1 MAKRVARAGGHIVP
15 EQTEDFGFFRLSSY
29 KVAAMNLS
37 ESLFDFTARQALDWF
52 LGAPLRILVIVAIAL
67 IVRTLAIRAISRAM
81 NRLANADFVPG
92 KNRTLT
98 RQKERAQTAGTVLKS
113 ITNAVI
119 ALIAISTVL
128 SEAGMDLAPLIAS
141 AGVLGV
147 AVGLGAQ
154 TLIRDFIA
162 GLFML
167 LEDQY
172 GVGDEVSVLD
182 IDGVVESVGLRI
194 TTVRDKAGALWY
206 LRNGEILKL
215 GNRSKR

>member
-1 MAKRVARAGGHIVP
+1 MMNRDDLDGRALL
-15 EQTEDFGFFRLSSY
+15 E
-29 KVAAMNLS
+29 
-37 ESLFDFTARQALDWF
+37 WF
-52 LGAPLRILVIVAIAL
+52 LGAPLRILAILIIAIVL
-67 IVRTLAIRAISRAM
+67 RSLAVRAISRAM
-81 NRLANADFVPG
+81 NRIANADLIPG
-92 KNRTLT
+92 KT
-98 RQKERAQTAGTVLKS
+98 RSLSRQRERAHTAGTVLKS
-113 ITNAVI
+113 VTNTLI
-119 ALIAISTVL
+119 ALIAASTIL

-172 GVGDEVSVLD
+172 GVGDEVDILD
-182 IDGVVESVGLRI
+182 VQGTVESVGLRI
-194 TTVRDKAGALWY
+194 TTVRAKDGTLWF

-215 GNRSKR
+215 GNRSKK

>member
-1 MAKRVARAGGHIVP
+1 MMKSDG
-15 EQTEDFGFFRLSSY
+15 
-29 KVAAMNLS
+29 
-37 ESLFDFTARQALDWF
+37 TAILDWF
-52 LGAPLRILVIVAIAL
+52 LGAPVRILAVIIIALVLRILVV
-67 IVRTLAIRAISRAM
+67 RAITRAM
-81 NRLANADFVPG
+81 NRIANADLIPG
-92 KNRTLT
+92 KSRSLS
-98 RQKERAQTAGTVLKS
+98 RQRERAQTAGTVLKS
-113 ITNAVI
+113 ITNALI
-119 ALIAISTVL
+119 ALIAISTIL
-128 SEAGMDLAPLIAS
+128 SEAGIDLAPLIAS

-182 IDGVVESVGLRI
+182 IEGVVESVGLRI
-194 TTVRDKAGALWY
+194 TTVRAKDGALWY

-215 GNRSKR
+215 GNRSKK

>member
-1 MAKRVARAGGHIVP
+1 MN
-15 EQTEDFGFFRLSSY
+15 TEDLDGS
-29 KVAAMNLS
+29 
-37 ESLFDFTARQALDWF
+37 ALLEWF
-52 LGAPLRILVIVAIAL
+52 LGAPVRILAVLVIAL
-67 IVRTLAIRAISRAM
+67 VLRSIVIRAISRAM
-81 NRLANADFVPG
+81 NRIANADLVPG
-92 KNRTLT
+92 KNRTLS
-98 RQKERAQTAGTVLKS
+98 RQRERAQTAGTVLKS

-119 ALIAISTVL
+119 ALVTIGTIL

-172 GVGDEVSVLD
+172 GVGDEVKVLD
-182 IDGVVESVGLRI
+182 IEGVVESVGLRI
-194 TTVRDKAGALWY
+194 TTVRSGDGTLWY

-215 GNRSKR
+215 GNRSKK

>member
-1 MAKRVARAGGHIVP
+1 
-15 EQTEDFGFFRLSSY
+15 
-29 KVAAMNLS
+29 MNLS
-37 ESLFDFTARQALDWF
+37 ERVLGIDGQAALEWF
-52 LGAPLRILVIVAIAL
+52 LGAPLRILVII
-67 IVRTLAIRAISRAM
+67 TLALLVRSLSVRAITRAM
-81 NRLANADFVPG
+81 NRVASADFVPG

-119 ALIAISTVL
+119 ALIAISTIL

-172 GVGDEVSVLD
+172 GVGDEVNILD
-182 IDGVVESVGLRI
+182 IEGVVESVGLRI
-194 TTVRDKAGALWY
+194 TTVRATDGTLWY

-215 GNRSKR
+215 GNRSKGK

>member
-1 MAKRVARAGGHIVP
+1 MI
-15 EQTEDFGFFRLSSY
+15 TEGFDG
-29 KVAAMNLS
+29 AAL
-37 ESLFDFTARQALDWF
+37 LDWF
-52 LGAPLRILVIVAIAL
+52 LGAPVRIVAIAL
-67 IVRTLAIRAISRAM
+67 IALVVRSLIIRAITRAM
-81 NRLANADFVPG
+81 NRIASADLVPG
-92 KNRTLT
+92 KTRSLS

-113 ITNAVI
+113 IANAVI
-119 ALIAISTVL
+119 ALVAIGTIL
-128 SEAGMDLAPLIAS
+128 SEAGMNLAPLIAS

-172 GVGDEVSVLD
+172 GVGDEIQVLD
-182 IDGVVESVGLRI
+182 IEGIVESVGLRI
-194 TTVRDKAGALWY
+194 TTVRSKDGTLWY

>member
-1 MAKRVARAGGHIVP
+1 MN
-15 EQTEDFGFFRLSSY
+15 TEDLDG
-29 KVAAMNLS
+29 AALL
-37 ESLFDFTARQALDWF
+37 EWF
-52 LGAPLRILVIVAIAL
+52 LGAPIRILAVILIAL
-67 IVRTLAIRAISRAM
+67 VVRSIVTRAITRAM
-81 NRLANADFVPG
+81 NRIANADLVPG
-92 KNRTLT
+92 KSRSLS

-119 ALIAISTVL
+119 ALVAIGTIL

-182 IDGVVESVGLRI
+182 IEGVVESVGLRI
-194 TTVRDKAGALWY
+194 TTLRAKDGTLWY

>member
-1 MAKRVARAGGHIVP
+1 MDLGK
-15 EQTEDFGFFRLSSY
+15 
-29 KVAAMNLS
+29 
-37 ESLFDFTARQALDWF
+37 SLFDMDGQALLDWF
-52 LGAPLRILVIVAIAL
+52 LGAPLRIVVIIAL
-67 IVRTLAIRAISRAM
+67 AIILRSLTVRAITRAM
-81 NRLANADFVPG
+81 NRVANADFVPG

-119 ALIAISTVL
+119 ALIAISTIL

-172 GVGDEVSVLD
+172 GVGDEVSVLE
-182 IDGVVESVGLRI
+182 IEGTVESVGLRI
-194 TTVRDKAGALWY
+194 TTVREKDGTLWY

-215 GNRSKR
+215 GNRSKK

>member
-1 MAKRVARAGGHIVP
+1 M
-15 EQTEDFGFFRLSSY
+15 S
-29 KVAAMNLS
+29 
-37 ESLFDFTARQALDWF
+37 
-52 LGAPLRILVIVAIAL
+52 RI
-67 IVRTLAIRAISRAM
+67 
-81 NRLANADFVPG
+81 ANADLIPG
-92 KNRTLT
+92 KNRSLS
-98 RQKERAQTAGTVLKS
+98 RQRERAHTAGTVLKS
-113 ITNAVI
+113 ITNTLI
-119 ALIAISTVL
+119 ALVAVSTIL

-172 GVGDEVSVLD
+172 GVGDEVDILD
-182 IDGVVESVGLRI
+182 VQGTVESVGLRI
-194 TTVRDKAGALWY
+194 TTVRAKDGTLWF

-215 GNRSKR
+215 GNRSKK